1 MKVGSNLLAGIANSS
16 WSALVS
22 LLVVPQYLK
31 YLGVEAYGLIGFFAM
46 MQAMLSLLDMGMSPT
61 MNREVARHSAFGTI
75 NEARQLLYTLGRVYW
90 STALFVAIAIYL
102 CTPYIADHWLGANSI
117 SPTSLRHAITL
128 MGIVIAC
135 RWPIGLYQ
143 GVLMG
148 KQLLHISSK
157 INMAMVTLGSIGGVM
172 LLAFISPTIEAFF
185 LWQALV
191 GIIHLVVMRW
201 MAWDSLGREGSKEFS
216 FISIKK
222 VWRFSVGMS
231 GIAISSIVLLQLDK
245 VLLSKLLSLEDFG
258 FYSLAVLLSGGLN
271 IILAPLFNVVFPKFS
286 GLVAGEELNKILRI
300 YKTGTHIFSG
310 IIFSAAFM
318 VAFYANEI
326 VYLWLHN
333 SNVATKVGPLLS
345 ILIVGSAING
355 VMIFPYA
362 LQLANG
368 LTKLPLTIILSL
380 ILAYI
385 PTTYILTINY
395 GMIGGAYG
403 WLILNLMYL
412 FFGTWLMHR
421 YIFANEGIKWIF
433 YDIFLPASISFF
445 VIFFGYLLFFSEK
458 NGYINLLYAGL
469 SLISSILF
477 NYILL
482 PKSIKFY
489 LNNTFKYLIKK

>member
-1 MKVGSNLLAGIANSS
+1 MK
-16 WSALVS
+16 
-22 LLVVPQYLK
+22 
-31 YLGVEAYGLIGFFAM
+31 F
-46 MQAMLSLLDMGMSPT
+46 
-61 MNREVARHSAFGTI
+61 
-75 NEARQLLYTLGRVYW
+75 
-90 STALFVAIAIYL
+90 
-102 CTPYIADHWLGANSI
+102 
-117 SPTSLRHAITL
+117 
-128 MGIVIAC
+128 
-135 RWPIGLYQ
+135 
-143 GVLMG
+143 
-148 KQLLHISSK
+148 
-157 INMAMVTLGSIGGVM
+157 
-172 LLAFISPTIEAFF
+172 
-185 LWQALV
+185 
-191 GIIHLVVMRW
+191 
-201 MAWDSLGREGSKEFS
+201 
-216 FISIKK
+216 
-222 VWRFSVGMS
+222 
-231 GIAISSIVLLQLDK
+231 
-245 VLLSKLLSLEDFG
+245 
-258 FYSLAVLLSGGLN
+258 
-271 IILAPLFNVVFPKFS
+271 
-286 GLVAGEELNKILRI
+286 
-300 YKTGTHIFSG
+300 
-310 IIFSAAFM
+310 
-318 VAFYANEI
+318 
-326 VYLWLHN
+326 WLHN